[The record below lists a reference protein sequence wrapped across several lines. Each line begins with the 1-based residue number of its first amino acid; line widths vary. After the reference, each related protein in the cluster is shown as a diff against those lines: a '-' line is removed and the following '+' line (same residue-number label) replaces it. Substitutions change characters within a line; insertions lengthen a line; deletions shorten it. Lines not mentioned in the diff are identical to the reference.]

1 MVLIAGLGNP
11 GVKYAATRHNFG
23 FWALDDLA
31 AELRMPFRPGKGDY
45 LYAERTAGPVLIKP
59 TAYMNDSGLPLK
71 EALAFFDMAT
81 GDALVVLDEIDL
93 PLGSLRFRPAGGSG
107 GHKGL
112 ESVLYHLGTD
122 QIPRLRLGIATNA
135 PLRPSEEYVLQPF
148 RPEDG
153 SLVKET
159 RTRAV
164 EALKYF
170 MANGIEPAM
179 THYNA
184 RGSTEAS
191 GKANV
196 NESG

>member
-23 FWALDDLA
+23 FWVLDDLA
-31 AELRMPFRPGKGDY
+31 ADLNMQFRPGKGDY
-45 LYAERTAGPVLIKP
+45 LFAGREAGPVLVKP
-59 TAYMNDSGLPLK
+59 TAHMNASGLPLK
-71 EALAFFDMAT
+71 EALSFFELTT

-93 PLGSLRFRPAGGSG
+93 PLGTMRFRPAGGSG

-112 ESVLYHLGTD
+112 ESILYHLGTE
-122 QIPRLRLGIATNA
+122 QVPRLRLGIATDA
-135 PLRPSEEYVLQPF
+135 PLRPSEDYVLQPF

-153 SLVKET
+153 PQVQAM
-159 RTRAV
+159 RTRVV

-170 MANGIEPAM
+170 LADGMEPAM

-184 RGSTEAS
+184 RGSTEAT
-191 GKANV
+191 GKARV
-196 NESG
+196 DESD